1 MEKKQKETNAKVF
14 TLETTSQEKT
24 DRPIRPKRLKR
35 PKSPKR
41 PKDESIPKQVLA
53 VRTEQNESFQKVQ
66 TVKKQRIKHQTC
78 LENPK
83 LNLQLWQN
91 LESQN

>member
-1 MEKKQKETNAKVF
+1 LEKKQKETNAKVF

-41 PKDESIPKQVLA
+41 PKDESVPK
-53 VRTEQNESFQKVQ
+53 
-66 TVKKQRIKHQTC
+66 
-78 LENPK
+78 
-83 LNLQLWQN
+83 
-91 LESQN
+91 